1 MKRDG
6 EPTFGGLRPPRVPGD
21 LERRVLD
28 AAGQVFDD
36 PARPTLWDRLWT
48 STPLR
53 AAWAVTTGALMV
65 AHVVLSLP
73 DHPPTRPDSS
83 ATSVDATVPDDL
95 RDVIRLPQL
104 EISPRAARL
113 CLGPSRRPPAKD
125 NIDEPKDMEDAS

>member
-1 MKRDG
+1 MKRDRG
-6 EPTFGGLRPPRVPGD
+6 QAFDGLRPPRVPDD

-28 AAGQVFDD
+28 AAGRVFDD

-73 DHPPTRPDSS
+73 SHEVTRTERS
-83 ATSVDATVPDDL
+83 ATSVDATVPEDL
-95 RDVIRLPQL
+95 REVFRLPQM

-113 CLGPSRRPPAKD
+113 CLGPSRRPPAK
-125 NIDEPKDMEDAS
+125 NNNDEPKDMEDAS

>member
-1 MKRDG
+1 MKRDR
-6 EPTFGGLRPPRVPGD
+6 ERTLGGFRPPRLPDD

-28 AAGQVFDD
+28 AAGRVFDD

-53 AAWAVTTGALMV
+53 AVWVVTTGALMV

-73 DHPPTRPDSS
+73 TDPRTRTDRSTTS
-83 ATSVDATVPDDL
+83 ADATVPEDL
-95 RDVIRLPQL
+95 REIFRLPQM

-113 CLGPSRRPPAKD
+113 CLGASRRPPVETDNDKSKD
-125 NIDEPKDMEDAS
+125 TEDAS